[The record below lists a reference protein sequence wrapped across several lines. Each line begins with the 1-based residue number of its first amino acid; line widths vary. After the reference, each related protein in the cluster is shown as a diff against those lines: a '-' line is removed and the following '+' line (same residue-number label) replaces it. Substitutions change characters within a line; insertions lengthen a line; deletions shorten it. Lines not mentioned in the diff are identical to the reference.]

1 VFASQGSGDN
11 GESTGP
17 FPNDGHVVRCIKGSD
32 WIRDS
37 EHPPRQVGWGEY
49 EVTTSFSMPVDAEE
63 LYFLSRGSRSFGDI
77 EILPVYADDVKE
89 EGKVFVQVNATYNNE
104 EVIESAELCLFEQN
118 DKHGLGI
125 FVRHIPIFTTHRL
138 L

>member
-1 VFASQGSGDN
+1 MFASQGGGDGIGEPTRPFPDN
-11 GESTGP
+11 G
-17 FPNDGHVVRCIKGSD
+17 DIVRCIKGSD
-32 WIRDS
+32 WIHDS

-77 EILPVYADDVKE
+77 EIVPVFGDDVKE

-104 EVIESAELCLFEQN
+104 DVIESASVCLLQQN
-118 DKHGLGI
+118 DKHGLAI
-125 FVRHIPIFTTHRL
+125 IVSSIL
-138 L
+138 LS